1 MYICLVALS
10 APVLLTTSCLGQT
23 LLPKHIETPIYPPLA
38 RIARIQGTVTIK
50 VTIDADGNVTKAE
63 VANDAAHPIAA
74 VLQESAIDN
83 MQHWTFEKPPS
94 APFTQVLVYRYA
106 FDGSLPANEGR
117 NPITKVN
124 IDLPDRVTILA
135 NDAVAYIYFTN
146 FGVRS
151 VKCLYLW
158 HCGSRWGGEDFY
170 FYRVRSARCLY
181 MWRCGLHRRIAS
193 GEQLTGSM
201 ELVCGPPFGLDL
213 HLSRVPHSETLVAH
227 LWMAHMN
234 MYGVKNTPHPAP
246 GRWCSAD
253 NHCETV
259 QATITFE
266 KLKFNKEASG
276 KYVVEFSDGHKQEGS
291 FHVVRTPQREP
302 FLCE

>member
-1 MYICLVALS
+1 MPVKTSKIRILHVLSPIPLVEADAQTEGGWLVARTWVRLAALS
-10 APVLLTTSCLGQT
+10 VPVLLTASCLGQT

-38 RIARIQGTVTIK
+38 RIARIQGTVTLK
-50 VTIDADGNVTKAE
+50 VTIDADGNVERAE
-63 VANDAAHPIAA
+63 VANDAARPIAS

-94 APFTQVLVYRYA
+94 APFTQVVAYRYA
-106 FDGSLPANEGR
+106 FDGSLPANDGR

-135 NDAVAYIYFTN
+135 NDAVAHIYFTD

-181 MWRCGLHRRIAS
+181 LWRCGLHRRLRSDEQSAHSRTDHPVLTPPDRSAS
-193 GEQLTGSM
+193 FWDRR
-201 ELVCGPPFGLDL
+201 P
-213 HLSRVPHSETLVAH
+213 
-227 LWMAHMN
+227 
-234 MYGVKNTPHPAP
+234 
-246 GRWCSAD
+246 
-253 NHCETV
+253 
-259 QATITFE
+259 
-266 KLKFNKEASG
+266 
-276 KYVVEFSDGHKQEGS
+276 
-291 FHVVRTPQREP
+291 
-302 FLCE
+302 